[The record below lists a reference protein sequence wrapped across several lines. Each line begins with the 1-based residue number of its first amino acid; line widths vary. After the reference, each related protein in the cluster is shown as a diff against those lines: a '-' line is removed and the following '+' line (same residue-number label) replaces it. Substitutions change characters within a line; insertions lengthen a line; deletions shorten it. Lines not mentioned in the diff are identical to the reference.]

1 MWGGSFRTR
10 PRIWEVRSS
19 VPVVG
24 SFNTIYSEDVPRNGL
39 TFQLESIYSE
49 KGAWSREYGRDG
61 LSLVFDL

>member
-1 MWGGSFRTR
+1 MWGGSLRTR

-19 VPVVG
+19 VSVVG

-49 KGAWSREYGRDG
+49 KRSWSKVYGGDR